1 MSAEPETTVRTDSV
15 ENSTYRS
22 GQSRDWI
29 KVKTAAWRE
38 ANRDRHGMF
47 EKKRAQTQP
56 SSQDLHN
63 RGGA

>member
-15 ENSTYRS
+15 ETSTYRS
-22 GQSRDWI
+22 GQSRMD

>member
-1 MSAEPETTVRTDSV
+1 MTAEPETSVRTDSV
-15 ENSTYRS
+15 ETSTYRS

-47 EKKRAQTQP
+47 EKKRAQT
-56 SSQDLHN
+56 
-63 RGGA
+63 